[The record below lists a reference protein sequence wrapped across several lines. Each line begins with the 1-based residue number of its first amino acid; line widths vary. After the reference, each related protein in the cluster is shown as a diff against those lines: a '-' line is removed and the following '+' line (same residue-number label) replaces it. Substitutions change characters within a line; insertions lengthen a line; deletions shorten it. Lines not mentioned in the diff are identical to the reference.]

1 MPPNF
6 PQGVKKM
13 AKHTKAQIEA
23 MKKLG
28 MTDEEIAELAT
39 YDDAVDHNKKTK
51 YDLTA
56 EQAKVAREFAKVGRT
71 AQPTVYK
78 LDNEKG
84 KRSKKENPVKAS
96 IIALLAECL
105 AADSKIGIQF
115 LEIPNAERQI
125 SFAVNENLFELTL
138 IQKRNPK

>member
-1 MPPNF
+1 
-6 PQGVKKM
+6 M
-13 AKHTKAQIEA
+13 AKHTKSQIEA

-39 YDDAVDHNKKTK
+39 YDDAVDHNKKTQ

-56 EQAKVAREFAKVGRT
+56 EQAKVAREFAKAGRT

-84 KRSKKENPVKAS
+84 KRSKREDPTKAS
-96 IIALLAECL
+96 VIGLLADCL
-105 AADSKIGIQF
+105 AADTEIGIRF
-115 LEIPNAERQI
+115 LEIPNPERQI
-125 SFAVNENLFELTL
+125 SFVIDENTYTLTL
-138 IQKRNPK
+138 IRNRNPK